1 MITVPTNPGAKGGE
15 KHMERF
21 YSIGALSQSMGRPKK
36 GNNVSN
42 VLGIIED
49 GALEFQDL
57 CEEYIEEF
65 PELLK
70 ANKPQLR
77 QVLNDLREYL
87 DTIYED

>member
-1 MITVPTNPGAKGGE
+1 
-15 KHMERF
+15 MERF
-21 YSIGALSQSMGRPKK
+21 YSIGALSQSMWRPKK

-42 VLGIIED
+42 VLGTIED
-49 GALEFQDL
+49 SAQEFQYL
-57 CEEYIEEF
+57 CEAYIEEF

-77 QVLNDLREYL
+77 QALNDLKEYL

>member
-1 MITVPTNPGAKGGE
+1 
-15 KHMERF
+15 MERF

-77 QVLNDLREYL
+77 RVLNDLREYL

>member
-1 MITVPTNPGAKGGE
+1 
-15 KHMERF
+15 MERF
-21 YSIGALSQSMGRPKK
+21 YSIGALSQSMERPKK

-65 PELLK
+65 PALLK

-77 QVLNDLREYL
+77 RVLNDLREYL
-87 DTIYED
+87 DTIYDRDEQNKS

>member
-1 MITVPTNPGAKGGE
+1 
-15 KHMERF
+15 MERF

-42 VLGIIED
+42 VLGTIED
-49 GALEFQDL
+49 SAQEFQDL
-57 CEEYIEEF
+57 CEAYIEEF

-77 QVLNDLREYL
+77 QALNDLKEYL

>member
-1 MITVPTNPGAKGGE
+1 MRSKTLGI
-15 KHMERF
+15 
-21 YSIGALSQSMGRPKK
+21 
-36 GNNVSN
+36 NVRVTAAEN

>member
-1 MITVPTNPGAKGGE
+1 MHRGIGQNVHLDITC
-15 KHMERF
+15 
-21 YSIGALSQSMGRPKK
+21 
-36 GNNVSN
+36 
-42 VLGIIED
+42 LGIIED

-70 ANKPQLR
+70 ASKPQLR

>member
-1 MITVPTNPGAKGGE
+1 
-15 KHMERF
+15 MERF

-42 VLGIIED
+42 ILGIIED

-57 CEEYIEEF
+57 CEQYIEEL

-70 ANKPQLR
+70 TNKPKLR
-77 QVLNDLREYL
+77 RVLNDLREYL

>member
-1 MITVPTNPGAKGGE
+1 MNDRLNEICILAR
-15 KHMERF
+15 M
-21 YSIGALSQSMGRPKK
+21 S
-36 GNNVSN
+36 

>member
-1 MITVPTNPGAKGGE
+1 
-15 KHMERF
+15 MERF
-21 YSIGALSQSMGRPKK
+21 YSIGALSQSMERPKK

-49 GALEFQDL
+49 GALEFQGL

-77 QVLNDLREYL
+77 RVLNDLREYL

>member
-1 MITVPTNPGAKGGE
+1 
-15 KHMERF
+15 MERF

-57 CEEYIEEF
+57 CEDVYKRQAEDRMH
-65 PELLK
+65 LQSK
-70 ANKPQLR
+70 AANL
-77 QVLNDLREYL
+77 
-87 DTIYED
+87 

>member
-1 MITVPTNPGAKGGE
+1 
-15 KHMERF
+15 MERF

-57 CEEYIEEF
+57 CEEYF
-65 PELLK
+65 VYPWFMLLLFVVSGMS
-70 ANKPQLR
+70 AS
-77 QVLNDLREYL
+77 YL
-87 DTIYED
+87 HQ